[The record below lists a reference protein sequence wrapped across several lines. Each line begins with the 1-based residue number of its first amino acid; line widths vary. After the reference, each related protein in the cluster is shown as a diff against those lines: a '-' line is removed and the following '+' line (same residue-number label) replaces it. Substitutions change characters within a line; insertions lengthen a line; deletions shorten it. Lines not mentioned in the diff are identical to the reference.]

1 MPPAVVTVGV
11 VAALLTAGLA
21 APVAARAQVP
31 AIPPSADQLIV
42 VSERVASPA
51 DHLATLSTYARTG
64 ADGRWRRV
72 AGPWPAE
79 IGRGGLRQDRRE
91 GDGSTP
97 IGVFGI
103 GPTIYGT
110 APDPGGLQA
119 RYRRL
124 VCGDW
129 WDEDPFSPR
138 YNQFVV
144 VPCGIAPGF
153 AAGSEALWTDT
164 VAYSSFA
171 VIRFNVDP
179 IVGGGAAPGSGIF
192 PHSWVGGPTAGC
204 LALPRSRLLSVLRWL
219 DPAAHP
225 VIQIGLLGRVGPPGV
240 KNAGDL
246 PIKRL
251 SR

>member
-1 MPPAVVTVGV
+1 MARIAATVIA
-11 VAALLTAGLA
+11 AALLA
-21 APVAARAQVP
+21 APAAARGRVL
-31 AIPPSADQLIV
+31 AIPATADQLIV
-42 VSERVASPA
+42 VSDRVAAPA
-51 DHLATLSTYARTG
+51 DHLAMLSTYARTG
-64 ADGRWRRV
+64 AHAPWRLV

-110 APDPGGLQA
+110 APDPGGLHA
-119 RYRRL
+119 VYRRL

-144 VPCGIAPGF
+144 VPCGVDPGF

-171 VIRFNVDP
+171 VIRFNDDP
-179 IVGGGAAPGSGIF
+179 IVRGAAAPGSGIF
-192 PHSWVGGPTAGC
+192 LHSWVGGPTAGC
-204 LALPRSRLLSVLRWL
+204 VALPRSRLLPVLRWL

-225 VIQIGLLGRVGPPGV
+225 AIEIGVGRPVGPSGV
-240 KNAGDL
+240 KNSDHL
-246 PIKRL
+246 P
-251 SR
+251 S